1 MTILDDR
8 CTQRLAPHTTSQ
20 QLAAMRAQLERDN
33 ARRLAPGRHCLC
45 PGHRGQHPGH
55 PATPG
60 ARHMNPLLIAPL
72 LDLGKNIIDRM
83 FPDPAQKAQA
93 ELELLKITQAGDLQV
108 ILKQLEINATEAA
121 NPSIFVAGWRPF
133 VGWLSGLGLAYA
145 TIVHNLLAWLAQV
158 QQWPAPPAVDTDTL
172 LYVLG
177 ALLGVAGLR
186 TVEKVKGAT
195 K

>member
-1 MTILDDR
+1 
-8 CTQRLAPHTTSQ
+8 
-20 QLAAMRAQLERDN
+20 
-33 ARRLAPGRHCLC
+33 
-45 PGHRGQHPGH
+45 
-55 PATPG
+55 
-60 ARHMNPLLIAPL
+60 MNPLLIAPL

-121 NPSIFVAGWRPF
+121 NPSLFVAGWRPF

-158 QQWPAPPAVDTDTL
+158 QHWPAPPAVDTDTL